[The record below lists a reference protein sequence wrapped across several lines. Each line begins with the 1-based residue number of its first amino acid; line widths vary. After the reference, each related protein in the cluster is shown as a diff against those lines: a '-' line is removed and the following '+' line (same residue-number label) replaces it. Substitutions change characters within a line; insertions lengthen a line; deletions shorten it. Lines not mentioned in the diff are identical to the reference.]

1 MSARASMEKRP
12 SEVAAMFDEVAPAY
26 DRTNTLMTFGL
37 EKRWRGKVTA
47 ALALRSGETV
57 LDLAA
62 GTATSTVALAQ
73 PGITAIGADFS
84 LGMLRAGRE
93 RGVRLP
99 LVAGDGL
106 ALPFRSE
113 SFDATT
119 ISFGL
124 RNVVDTAACLCEL
137 ARVTRPSGRLV
148 VCEVSRPSNPV
159 MRLGHAFWMRRG
171 MPLLARAVS
180 SDAAAYRYLAE
191 SSLAWPE
198 PPALAAVIGASGW
211 SAVTWSML
219 GGGAVALHVA
229 TKPA

>member
-12 SEVAAMFDEVAPAY
+12 AEVAAMFDEVAPGY
-26 DRTNTLMTFGL
+26 DRTNALMTFGM
-37 EKRWRGKVTA
+37 EKRWRRQVA
-47 ALALRSGETV
+47 AQLALRSGESV

-62 GTATSTVALAQ
+62 GTATSTVAFAR
-73 PGITAIGADFS
+73 PGVTAIGADFS
-84 LGMLRAGRE
+84 LGMLRAGRA

-106 ALPFRSE
+106 ALPFASGR
-113 SFDATT
+113 FDAVT

-124 RNVVDTAACLCEL
+124 RNVVDTDGCLREL
-137 ARVTRPSGRLV
+137 ARVTRPGGRLV
-148 VCEVSRPSNPV
+148 VCEVSRPANRV
-159 MRLGHAFWMRRG
+159 LRMGHAFWMRRG

-180 SDAAAYRYLAE
+180 SDAAAYTYLAE

-198 PPALAAVIGASGW
+198 PPQLAGIITAAGW
-211 SAVTWSML
+211 SSVTWSML
-219 GGGAVALHVA
+219 GGGAVALHSA